1 MKIVIQR
8 SVSDDRTLDM
18 TPDGAFVTPPAR
30 PWFDRLV
37 GWALGL
43 AGLAVGVAA
52 IGLVLWFTLLLLPFL
67 LLAGLI
73 GYLGLR
79 WYLFRLRR

>member
-1 MKIVIQR
+1 
-8 SVSDDRTLDM
+8 M
-18 TPDGAFVTPPAR
+18 TPDGAFVAPPAR
-30 PWFDRLV
+30 PWLDRLI

-43 AGLAVGVAA
+43 AGLAVGVMA
-52 IGLVLWFTLLLLPFL
+52 IGLVLWFTLMLLPFL
-67 LLAGLI
+67 LLAGVL